1 MQNHVLPQVRLVVL
15 GQVDAGKSTTVGHLA
30 LHCGAVDQHTID
42 RLGAEAAALGRSS
55 RKYAW
60 VLDRLKAERERGTTI
75 DAAELTLT
83 TAGRRLTIVDVPG
96 HRDFLRNMLFGT
108 SGADAALLVVP
119 ADQAEF
125 SAGMA
130 QSATSQGLTCEH
142 LRLAYALGLRQLVV
156 ACNKMDAVGWSER
169 RFGVVRAELAALLKK
184 VGFRPEKV
192 AFVPI
197 SGLHGHNLV
206 NNQAAA
212 DEPPPVTMPWYAGP
226 TLIEALG
233 AIEPPGRRLL
243 LDRPLRVPL
252 QDVYK
257 IGGIG
262 TVPVGRVESGVLR
275 QGTPI
280 VFAPGNITGLVHSI
294 EQFHNSMTEAGP
306 GENVGFSVKQ
316 VSVRDIRRG
325 HVAGDVWRDPPL
337 EVVDFT
343 ALIVITNHT
352 GRIAVGYTPVVD
364 CHTAHIACTF
374 KELVARLDRRTGR
387 TLEAR
392 PKWLKAG
399 DVALVVLAPV
409 KPLCVE
415 TFVDHPALGRFAV
428 RDTQHNVGIGVIK
441 SVTRKRPVRHCGEE
455 VLLV

>member
-1 MQNHVLPQVRLVVL
+1 
-15 GQVDAGKSTTVGHLA
+15 
-30 LHCGAVDQHTID
+30 
-42 RLGAEAAALGRSS
+42 
-55 RKYAW
+55 
-60 VLDRLKAERERGTTI
+60 
-75 DAAELTLT
+75 
-83 TAGRRLTIVDVPG
+83 
-96 HRDFLRNMLFGT
+96 
-108 SGADAALLVVP
+108 
-119 ADQAEF
+119 
-125 SAGMA
+125 
-130 QSATSQGLTCEH
+130 
-142 LRLAYALGLRQLVV
+142 
-156 ACNKMDAVGWSER
+156 
-169 RFGVVRAELAALLKK
+169 
-184 VGFRPEKV
+184 
-192 AFVPI
+192 
-197 SGLHGHNLV
+197 
-206 NNQAAA
+206 
-212 DEPPPVTMPWYAGP
+212 
-226 TLIEALG
+226 
-233 AIEPPGRRLL
+233 
-243 LDRPLRVPL
+243 
-252 QDVYK
+252 
-257 IGGIG
+257 
-262 TVPVGRVESGVLR
+262 VESGVLR

-387 TLEAR
+387 TLEVR

-428 RDTQHNVGIGVIK
+428 RDMQQNVGIGVIK
-441 SVTRKRPVRHCGEE
+441 SVTRKRPVQPDTAGE
-455 VLLV
+455 